1 MALGG
6 EVENTTTMA
15 IPNTRPL
22 RILLLVAAV
31 QCCSGFCHRPISHTL
46 VRAHEI
52 CNHPHTRHQMPRPH
66 YLSGND
72 DDDGKDK
79 ANDADDERDKNS
91 YSWAELQADEE
102 LRQIEFKSSMKR
114 KNNILL
120 PQRISQAVTTLGWAF
135 VIGGFVLNS
144 VGFAWVKDPSGGI
157 GIGTLDERDFQ
168 REIVRERRK
177 DIKGEKKPPLTAPD
191 IDIANK
197 AKVVSWLGK
206 QQNSGSA

>member
-1 MALGG
+1 MA
-6 EVENTTTMA
+6 M
-15 IPNTRPL
+15 PNGRPL
-22 RILLLVAAV
+22 VILLLLAAV
-31 QCCSGFCHRPISHTL
+31 QCCSGFCFRPISRTL
-46 VRAHEI
+46 VLAHGI
-52 CNHPHTRHQMPRPH
+52 RNHPHTRHQLPGPH

-79 ANDADDERDKNS
+79 TNDADDDRDKNS

-157 GIGTLDERDFQ
+157 GIGSLDERDFQ
-168 REIVRERRK
+168 REIIRERRK
-177 DIKGEKKPPLTAPD
+177 DTEGEKKPPLAAPE

-197 AKVVSWLGK
+197 AQVVSWVEK

>member
-1 MALGG
+1 
-6 EVENTTTMA
+6 
-15 IPNTRPL
+15 
-22 RILLLVAAV
+22 
-31 QCCSGFCHRPISHTL
+31 
-46 VRAHEI
+46 
-52 CNHPHTRHQMPRPH
+52 MPRPH